1 MAGDANARLRAELRL
16 IIRRNREAFEGEYG
30 PQITALLGLSREQLD
45 AITPDTTDLA
55 VYDQLVEVVKD
66 ASRKNLSAAQLRA
79 RIKALGGVAV
89 AIAKQAGV
97 LAALG

>member
-1 MAGDANARLRAELRL
+1 MASDATERLRADLRL

-30 PQITALLGLSREQLD
+30 EQIKALLGLSRDQID

-55 VYDQLVEVVKD
+55 VYDQLIEVVKD
-66 ASRKNLSAAQLRA
+66 ASRKNLSAAQLRG
-79 RIKALGGVAV
+79 RIKALGTVAV

>member
-1 MAGDANARLRAELRL
+1 MASDATERLRAELRL

-30 PQITALLGLSREQLD
+30 EQIKALLGLSRDQID
-45 AITPDTTDLA
+45 AITPDATDLA
-55 VYDQLVEVVKD
+55 VYDQLMEVVKD

-79 RIKALGGVAV
+79 RIKALGTVAV
-89 AIAKQAGV
+89 AIAKKAGV